1 MAIALQLNRMTVPDK
16 LRALEEIWNDLLHK
30 AETIPSPSWHADVLH
45 AREKRVRDGSAKFS
59 DWTDAKQRIRK
70 HVR

>member
-1 MAIALQLNRMTVPDK
+1 MAIAIPLGRMTVPDK
-16 LRALEEIWNDLLHK
+16 LRAIEEIWDNLLHTS
-30 AETIPSPSWHADVLH
+30 EDIPSPSWHADVLN

-70 HVR
+70 RVR

>member
-1 MAIALQLNRMTVPDK
+1 MAIAIPLGKMTVPDK
-16 LRALEEIWNDLLHK
+16 LRAIEEIWDNLLHT
-30 AETIPSPSWHADVLH
+30 AEAIPSPSWHSDVLH
-45 AREKRVRDGSAKFS
+45 AREKRIRDGSAQFK